1 MRKPV
6 WKIFLL
12 GALIGVLS
20 FLVVYGVTPL
30 DPTRV
35 NWIGLGYDEW
45 DIQQRYAGWM
55 AYRNSDWR
63 FPLGDA
69 NAWGYPAENGVNIA
83 FSDSVPWVC
92 VLFKLLS
99 PLLPQTFQWEGI
111 YALAGFALQGG
122 AAAMLLS
129 LFLNSWLTTSAA
141 TLFFTFSPV
150 LLEREFRHTSL
161 ASHYLI
167 LFALY
172 FYFKYRRTPGKYP
185 WQMFL
190 LPAVAVGIT
199 PYFLPMV
206 AVFILAMC
214 VDQVRLSHKP
224 AGPLLYFLGSCACG
238 IAAAFAIG
246 SVGHGYSAVR
256 EQGAY
261 GTYSM
266 NLNAVINP
274 RSCGGYTWSQF
285 LPQREQLYGQ
295 YDGFNYL
302 GAGVMAFLAL
312 DLLLLLWIAARRPG
326 AGQRLQRA
334 LGRNMTVLLV
344 CLFLTVFA
352 VSNVV
357 CFDGAELFTLPL
369 PRPLVALCSVF
380 RASSRLFYPVYYLL
394 MLAAVVVFAKALAI
408 FGKQRFLLAGV
419 VAFAGLQLFD
429 LSGAIVQKH
438 ADMDQRAQ
446 NSLGLPAELQDLSG
460 YSFLYVTDELVAWGS
475 RNVLCAVYGPGMKT
489 NTWDTNTSPAATGPN
504 WYYMNQTQEQL
515 QQGQYSE
522 DTLYVTIDAARY
534 EQWQRTFADA
544 DVRFVTWEV
553 EDPRGPYYFMLPVH
567 SSAE

>member
-6 WKIFLL
+6 YKIFLL

-20 FLVVYGVTPL
+20 FLIVYGVTPL

-55 AYRNSDWR
+55 AFRNSDWR

-69 NAWGYPAENGVNIA
+69 NAWGYPAENGINIA

-99 PLLPQTFQWEGI
+99 PVLPQTFQWEGI
-111 YALAGFALQGG
+111 YALASFALQGG

-129 LFLNSWLTTSAA
+129 LFLNSYRTISVA
-141 TLFFTFSPV
+141 TLFFTFSPI

-172 FYFKYRRTPGKYP
+172 FYFKYRRAPGKYP

-206 AVFILAMC
+206 AIFILAMC
-214 VDQVRLSHKP
+214 VDQVRISHKP

-246 SVGHGYSAVR
+246 SVGHGYSAAR
-256 EQGAY
+256 DGY
-261 GTYSM
+261 GNYSM

-274 RSCGGYTWSQF
+274 RSCGGYTWSRF

-302 GAGVMAFLAL
+302 GVGVMAFLAL
-312 DLLLLLWIAARRPG
+312 DLVLLLWMIARRPG
-326 AGQRLQRA
+326 TGERLKKA
-334 LGRNMTVLLV
+334 LGRNGTLLPV
-344 CLFLTVFA
+344 CLLLTLFA

-357 CFDGAELFTLPL
+357 CFDGAELFTVPL
-369 PRPLVALCSVF
+369 PQPLFALCSVF
-380 RASSRLFYPVYYLL
+380 RASSRLFYPVLYLL
-394 MLAAVVVFAKALAI
+394 MLTAVVAFAKELAAL
-408 FGKQRFLLAGV
+408 GKQRFLLAGIAV
-419 VAFAGLQLFD
+419 FAGLQLFD
-429 LSGAIVQKH
+429 LSGAIVQKRT
-438 ADMDQRAQ
+438 DMDRRAQ
-446 NSLGLPAELQDLSG
+446 NTLGLPAELQDLSG
-460 YSFLYVTDELVAWGS
+460 YRFLYVTDELVSWGS
-475 RNVLCAVYGPGMKT
+475 RNVLYAVYGPGMKT

-504 WYYMNQTQEQL
+504 
-515 QQGQYSE
+515 
-522 DTLYVTIDAARY
+522 
-534 EQWQRTFADA
+534 
-544 DVRFVTWEV
+544 
-553 EDPRGPYYFMLPVH
+553 
-567 SSAE
+567 

>member
-55 AYRNSDWR
+55 TYRNSDWR

-83 FSDSVPWVC
+83 FSDSIPWVC

-99 PLLPQTFQWEGI
+99 PLLPQPFQWEGI
-111 YALAGFALQGG
+111 YALASFALQGG

-129 LFLNSWLTTSAA
+129 LFLDSWLATSAA

-172 FYFKYRRTPGKYP
+172 FYFKYRRAPGKYP

-206 AVFILAMC
+206 AIFILAMC
-214 VDQVRLSHKP
+214 VDQVRVSHKP
-224 AGPLLYFLGSCACG
+224 AGPLLYFLGSCVCG
-238 IAAAFAIG
+238 VAAAFAIG
-246 SVGHGYSAVR
+246 SVGHGYAAAR
-256 EQGAY
+256 EGY
-261 GTYSM
+261 GYYSM

-302 GAGVMAFLAL
+302 GVGVMAFLAL
-312 DLLLLLWIAARRPG
+312 DLVLLLWMTARRPG
-326 AGQRLQRA
+326 AGNGLKKA
-334 LGRNMTVLLV
+334 LGRNGTLLPV
-344 CLFLTVFA
+344 CLLLTLFA
-352 VSNVV
+352 VSHVV
-357 CFDGAELFTLPL
+357 CFDGTELFTIPL
-369 PRPLVALCSVF
+369 PEPLFALCSVF
-380 RASSRLFYPVYYLL
+380 RASSRLFYPVFYLL
-394 MLAAVVVFAKALAI
+394 MLAAVVAFAKELA
-408 FGKQRFLLAGV
+408 FLGKQRFLLAGIV
-419 VAFAGLQLFD
+419 VFAGLQLLD
-429 LSGAIVQKH
+429 LSGVIVQKH
-438 ADMDQRAQ
+438 TDMDRRAR

-460 YSFLYVTDELVAWGS
+460 YQFLYVAEDLADWGS
-475 RNVLCAVYGPGMKT
+475 RNVLCAVYAPGMKT
-489 NTWDTNTSPAATGPN
+489 NTWDTNTWPADTGPN
-504 WYYMNQTQEQL
+504 WDYMSQMQEQL

-544 DVRFVTWEV
+544 DVHFVTWNV
-553 EDPRGPYYFMLPVH
+553 EDLRGPYHFMLPVRG
-567 SSAE
+567 AA